1 MQCSVMVTCCWQI
14 ACVFVSVWV
23 LGWIWLWVGGSCMF
37 CFWLNIRLNVI
48 RDGVGGSCCRF
59 QQLKWAFVNFY
70 VTGGFFNEYLLVYL
84 LYNYSWLSLFIA
96 VFSFIK
102 NQITSYI
109 SCLTFHR
116 SVLHLRLKQLYV
128 SLTWQEGLPLCC
140 QKGLVDFC
148 PMPINMGKIQQHF
161 QAVFFIK
168 GPIQCKFKQA
178 FDILLSCPLLK
189 LSSCAFQHF
198 PCSLGILQLQ
208 LKR

>member
-1 MQCSVMVTCCWQI
+1 MHCSVMVTCCWQI
-14 ACVFVSVWV
+14 ACVFVSDWV

-48 RDGVGGSCCRF
+48 RDGVGGSCCRL

-70 VTGGFFNEYLLVYL
+70 VTGGLFNEYLLVHL
-84 LYNYSWLSLFIA
+84 LYNYAGLSLFIA

-102 NQITSYI
+102 NQITSYV

-116 SVLHLRLKQLYV
+116 SVLQIFSLFLLTIMLHGLSGLYLGHLRLQQLYV

-140 QKGLVDFC
+140 KKGLVDFC

-178 FDILLSCPLLK
+178 FDIFYYLV
-189 LSSCAFQHF
+189 HY
-198 PCSLGILQLQ
+198 
-208 LKR
+208 